1 MKEAS
6 GELNMT
12 VITIVAIA
20 AIAAFFYAF
29 VWPGLQK
36 SITRNQCA
44 ANWGVDATSVT
55 MSDKCTCT
63 CTGDDCNDKVKGKI
77 ENMCQDTDSGGGI

>member
-12 VITIVAIA
+12 AVTVIAIG

-29 VWPGLQK
+29 VWPNLKSNIDRSQK
-36 SITRNQCA
+36 CSTAICNCSAGQETAECTFID
-44 ANWGVDATSVT
+44 ANNATSTVT
-55 MSDKCTCT
+55 CPCK
-63 CTGDDCNDKVKGKI
+63 N
-77 ENMCQDTDSGGGI
+77 